1 MRDLKEKKLADKKLD
16 KAYSELQ
23 EAREYLENIIST
35 SADGIVITDPQG
47 TITRVNEAVENMA
60 GYTQEEMKGMHVSQ
74 LSLHVPDETYYQ
86 LRADMV
92 DKLFAEG
99 RITGLESEW
108 NSKHGELVPI
118 ELNAALL
125 KDKENTVVG
134 GVIGVRD
141 IRERKKLEEMKNDF
155 ISSIS
160 HELRTPLTSIKGSI
174 DNLLDGIAGKLND
187 DQREYLAIINGESD
201 RLVRLINDLLDLN
214 KLEAGNIKLFPEEV
228 EYISLIAQVVF
239 NFKELAHE
247 KGLTLEMEAPS
258 TEIYFKADRDKINQ
272 VLINLINNAIKFT
285 EHGGIKVVV
294 EDFKNQSVA
303 TRIIDTGIGIPQ
315 DELDRVF
322 DKFYQLNKPRT
333 GKSRGSGLGLAITK
347 NLVELHGGKI
357 WVKNKEDKG
366 SEFYFTL
373 TPGGLE

>member
-247 KGLTLEMEAPS
+247 KGLTLEMESPS
-258 TEIYFKADRDKINQ
+258 REIYFKADRDKINQ
-272 VLINLINNAIKFT
+272 VLINLINNAIKFN

-303 TRIIDTGIGIPQ
+303 TRIIDTDIGIPQ

-357 WVKNKEDKG
+357 WAKNKEDKG

>member
-187 DQREYLAIINGESD
+187 DQREYLAIVNDESD

-239 NFKELAHE
+239 NFQELAYE

-294 EDFKNQSVA
+294 EDFKNQSVT